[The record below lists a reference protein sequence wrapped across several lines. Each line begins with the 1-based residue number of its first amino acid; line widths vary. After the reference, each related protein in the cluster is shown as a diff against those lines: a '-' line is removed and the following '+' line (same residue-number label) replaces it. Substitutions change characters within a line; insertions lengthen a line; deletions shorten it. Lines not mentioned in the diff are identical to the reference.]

1 MNQTI
6 KTALV
11 TGAAQGLGLA
21 IAEELAAS
29 GYNLILLD
37 RKEEQLQKAADQI
50 RQQGH
55 LVHTRVIDLSQ
66 TEEIKPIIDDIGQT
80 VGQLH
85 VLVNNAGV
93 NQVKPMDQVTSA
105 DWDFVMNV
113 NLKAVFFIIQ
123 AASRI
128 MADGGSIVN
137 IASVAANSPRPLSA
151 AYAASKAGVVSVTKT
166 ASVTLSPRRIRVNAV
181 CPGAMDTDLLAFMAE
196 EMSSMSGKSAE
207 ESLRNY
213 TGDIPLA
220 RLGAPADVARTVSFL
235 ASDAAGYITGQ
246 TVNVCGGWTVK

>member
-113 NLKAVFFIIQ
+113 
-123 AASRI
+123 
-128 MADGGSIVN
+128 
-137 IASVAANSPRPLSA
+137 
-151 AYAASKAGVVSVTKT
+151 
-166 ASVTLSPRRIRVNAV
+166 
-181 CPGAMDTDLLAFMAE
+181 
-196 EMSSMSGKSAE
+196 
-207 ESLRNY
+207 
-213 TGDIPLA
+213 
-220 RLGAPADVARTVSFL
+220 
-235 ASDAAGYITGQ
+235 
-246 TVNVCGGWTVK
+246 

>member
-1 MNQTI
+1 
-6 KTALV
+6 
-11 TGAAQGLGLA
+11 
-21 IAEELAAS
+21 
-29 GYNLILLD
+29 
-37 RKEEQLQKAADQI
+37 
-50 RQQGH
+50 
-55 LVHTRVIDLSQ
+55 
-66 TEEIKPIIDDIGQT
+66 
-80 VGQLH
+80 
-85 VLVNNAGV
+85 
-93 NQVKPMDQVTSA
+93 
-105 DWDFVMNV
+105 
-113 NLKAVFFIIQ
+113 IQ